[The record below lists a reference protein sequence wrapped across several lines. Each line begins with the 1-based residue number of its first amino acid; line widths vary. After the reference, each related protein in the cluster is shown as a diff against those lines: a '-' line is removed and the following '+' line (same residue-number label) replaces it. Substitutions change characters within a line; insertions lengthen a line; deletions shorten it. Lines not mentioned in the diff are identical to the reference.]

1 MSFAPFSRLN
11 YRIGRMGHHP
21 TPQGKRS
28 LLMRHRTS
36 DRLKQLALRLQ
47 VDSGCPPVQYESEA
61 LLQAL
66 VDLLLE
72 ACGIPGKE
80 RESAQGGVNEL
91 EDHV

>member
-1 MSFAPFSRLN
+1 
-11 YRIGRMGHHP
+11 
-21 TPQGKRS
+21 
-28 LLMRHRTS
+28 MRHRTS

-72 ACGIPGKE
+72 ACGIQGKE
-80 RESAQGGVNEL
+80 QESAQGGVDEL